1 MASYVYGNVVR
12 KEPTAERLAKQQK
25 TADRQNN
32 SRRKVMHMNR
42 NYVAFLAVATI
53 VAAFACVMYL
63 SLQAEISERSS
74 YITSLQQDIVD
85 AKEAN
90 TTKYNAIMN
99 SMNLEE
105 IRNIAINEFGMI
117 NATPEQI
124 IMYKSPTGSMIT
136 KYADIPESGILVS
149 SDVMN

>member
-1 MASYVYGNVVR
+1 MASYVYGNVAR
-12 KEPTAERLAKQQK
+12 KESVSAGRTRQQK
-25 TADRQNN
+25 TADKHVE

-42 NYVAFLAVATI
+42 NYVAFLAVATM

-63 SLQAEISERSS
+63 SLQEQISERSRQ
-74 YITSLQQDIVD
+74 ITALQREIVE

-90 TTKYNAIMN
+90 TTRYNAVMN

-105 IRNIAINEFGMI
+105 IRNIAIHEFGMV

-124 IMYKSPTGSMIT
+124 IMYKSPTGNMIM
-136 KYADIPESGILVS
+136 KYADIPESGILAS
-149 SDVMN
+149 TDMGK